1 MSEPD
6 SRADADETGTPP
18 PKGRP
23 RQLDTLD
30 RVRRELSNIYHQ
42 AKNGQMQMD
51 RAKGLTYLLSQIA
64 GVLKAQTTVTDDQLM
79 ALIAQ
84 LKERLK

>member
-1 MSEPD
+1 MTEPK
-6 SRADADETGTPP
+6 SRADAADTGTPP

-30 RVRRELSNIYHQ
+30 RVRRELSTIYHQ
-42 AKNGQMQMD
+42 AKSGAMEMD

-64 GVLKAQTTVTDDQLM
+64 AVLKSQTVSETELAALLAQVR
-79 ALIAQ
+79 
-84 LKERLK
+84 ERLGR